1 MITTSYNCVLHI
13 QGFNIKD
20 EAPTTNFINVMMI
33 LYVLLSCVL
42 LLNML
47 IGILSSTFN
56 GVKENADIEW
66 KFAQSQ
72 ILEVINYT

>member
-1 MITTSYNCVLHI
+1 
-13 QGFNIKD
+13 
-20 EAPTTNFINVMMI
+20 MMI

-47 IGILSSTFN
+47 IGILSSTFH

-72 ILEVINYT
+72 ILEVIN